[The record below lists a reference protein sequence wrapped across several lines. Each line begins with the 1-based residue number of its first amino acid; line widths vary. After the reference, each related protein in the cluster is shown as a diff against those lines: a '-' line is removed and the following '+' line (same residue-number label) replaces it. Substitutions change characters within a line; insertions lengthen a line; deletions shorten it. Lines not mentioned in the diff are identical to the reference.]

1 MKKLF
6 FKFLFFV
13 IDCWRVVMDNR
24 YNPLKYIADP
34 SMQGYFTMVL
44 FTMWSVYFGLLATTY
59 IGWFNYD
66 IVTSIFVHFAVIFP
80 IMITNLTFKE
90 AEQNGSKWYKEYKPT
105 KSISGKL

>member
-1 MKKLF
+1 
-6 FKFLFFV
+6 
-13 IDCWRVVMDNR
+13 
-24 YNPLKYIADP
+24 
-34 SMQGYFTMVL
+34 
-44 FTMWSVYFGLLATTY
+44 MWSVYFGLLATTY

-105 KSISGKL
+105 KSIIVKIIMNYLLVDGLNMFMRAQACWW

>member
-1 MKKLF
+1 
-6 FKFLFFV
+6 
-13 IDCWRVVMDNR
+13 
-24 YNPLKYIADP
+24 
-34 SMQGYFTMVL
+34 MVL
-44 FTMWSVYFGLLATTY
+44 SIAWSVYFGLLATTY